1 MKTYC
6 IYCHTN
12 KINNKKYIGQ
22 TCQSPE
28 KRWKMGRGYVNC
40 PRFYSAIQHYGWEN
54 FKHEILETGLTAEEA
69 NSREQFYI
77 NLFQTQDINK
87 GYNMTCGGNTLITY
101 YKDNEHKYEQ
111 SLKRKQYFI
120 EHPEKR
126 IEQKERLKEISIRTA
141 HQRSEKMKD
150 NYNNKGGLYELNQK
164 RKKKIRCVE
173 TCEIFDSMTEASKKY
188 NISTGNISMVINGK
202 RKIAGGYHWEIV

>member
-87 GYNMTCGGNTLITY
+87 GYNMTCGGNTLTTY
-101 YKDNEHKYEQ
+101 YKDNKHKYEQ

-126 IEQKERLKEISIRTA
+126 IEQKERLKEISVRTA
-141 HQRSEKMKD
+141 QQRSEKMKD

>member
-87 GYNMTCGGNTLITY
+87 GYNMTCGGNTLTTY
-101 YKDNEHKYEQ
+101 YKDNKHKYEQ

-150 NYNNKGGLYELNQK
+150 NYNNKSGLYELNQK

-188 NISTGNISMVINGK
+188 NISIGNISMVINGK